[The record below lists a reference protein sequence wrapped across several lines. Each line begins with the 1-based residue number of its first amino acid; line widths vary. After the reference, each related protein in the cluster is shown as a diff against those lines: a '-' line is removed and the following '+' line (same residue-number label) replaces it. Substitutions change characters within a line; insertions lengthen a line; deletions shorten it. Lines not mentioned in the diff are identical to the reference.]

1 MDPHVRY
8 IDEIQPL
15 SDNDL
20 YRVRGVEGVDW
31 AVRVYKGSS
40 RVNSPEGC
48 LRAVF
53 LIGLTLRPPPP
64 ECGVEEQPS
73 ASSPRAKHRR
83 ASRRHRI
90 EVLRSGV
97 PSRSEASPSEQ
108 WHHDERNGGQRDP
121 EPAFPR
127 LRAIAEEAAAGVDGD
142 LCREAEQQR
151 SHDPSGSTFQP
162 FGALLI
168 RAAIGFRPEPPA
180 DDNAAGR
187 RCVRAAS
194 VLLTPAAPAPA
205 RRASHP
211 VRRRRPGTSA
221 LRRAASTRLMLH
233 RSWGSVASRASSQAM
248 IWLVVTR
255 SASRWL
261 AARRGG
267 FRIADLRFT

>member
-83 ASRRHRI
+83 ASRRQCHRGPK
-90 EVLRSGV
+90 LRPPSSGITTREMAV
-97 PSRSEASPSEQ
+97 SAIPSR
-108 WHHDERNGGQRDP
+108 
-121 EPAFPR
+121 
-127 LRAIAEEAAAGVDGD
+127 L
-142 LCREAEQQR
+142 
-151 SHDPSGSTFQP
+151 
-162 FGALLI
+162 
-168 RAAIGFRPEPPA
+168 
-180 DDNAAGR
+180 
-187 RCVRAAS
+187 
-194 VLLTPAAPAPA
+194 
-205 RRASHP
+205 
-211 VRRRRPGTSA
+211 
-221 LRRAASTRLMLH
+221 
-233 RSWGSVASRASSQAM
+233 SRASAP
-248 IWLVVTR
+248 
-255 SASRWL
+255 
-261 AARRGG
+261 
-267 FRIADLRFT
+267 